1 MVVGWWGRCS
11 LMLTALSRA
20 CPPSRLAQQA
30 AVSPAF
36 FDLPAMRDGTA
47 SPASLGKAG
56 IVGSLTWPHP
66 VPTKFTLAMW
76 VELPSTLDRSVGT
89 GDFVT
94 LLQLGDVA
102 AEGKYSSL
110 GGGIAL
116 QLVHPASP
124 WPAQPGGAKQ
134 HAKAPSFDGEATFD
148 ASEDVDSLDLGLYD
162 DRLEFGLRVV
172 TSVRK
177 SATSRVSLATSAVG
191 RLIIPAGGGWHLIT
205 LTQVRCPLPLIPWG
219 RPNNTCQSMPS

>member
-1 MVVGWWGRCS
+1 
-11 LMLTALSRA
+11 MLTALSCA

-36 FDLPAMRDGTA
+36 FDLPATRDGAA
-47 SPASLGKAG
+47 SSAALGNAG

-66 VPTKFTLAMW
+66 APTKFTLAMW
-76 VELPSTLDRSVGT
+76 VELPSTLDRSVGP

-102 AEGKYSSL
+102 AEGKYPSL

-116 QLVHPASP
+116 QLV
-124 WPAQPGGAKQ
+124 Q
-134 HAKAPSFDGEATFD
+134 HAKAHKTDDAGDASFEAPSFDGEATFD
-148 ASEDVDSLDLGLYD
+148 ASEDRDSLDLGLYD

-177 SATSRVSLATSAVG
+177 SATSRASLATSAVG
-191 RLIIPAGGGWHLIT
+191 RLSIPAGGGWHLIT
-205 LTQVRCPLPLIPWG
+205 LTQVRCPLSLAPWG
-219 RPNNTCQSMPS
+219 RPNNTCQCTS